1 MTTSTTAPRFS
12 LTDDDFGQL
21 FTAWESNST
30 TEAAE
35 MLEELSRCEEEATGA
50 RAATIREHIRDL
62 AQQIAEA

>member
-1 MTTSTTAPRFS
+1 M
-12 LTDDDFGQL
+12 
-21 FTAWESNST
+21 

-35 MLEELSRCEEEATGA
+35 MLEELSRGEEEATGA